1 MSTGIRGEST
11 DASVPDE
18 TYVASVGIAFIQP
31 QNGKITLHLSERVTA
46 GEVTEQDGLVS
57 SRDAWLILIQNHGT
71 AQQHIERTRVRTR
84 LEQRPSERIND
95 THEGSASGRVEDPR
109 RIIDIRGI
117 ESTIDANEIAITNG
131 RRSSR
136 SSADRGTR
144 HDALHVARG
153 RTTRNHAGNAAPVPL
168 AERVTDELV
177 KIERG
182 VLQFG
187 KTHLHNTC

>member
-18 TYVASVGIAFIQP
+18 TDLASVGIAFIQP

-71 AQQHIERTRVRTR
+71 AQQHIERTRARTR

-95 THEGSASGRVEDPR
+95 THEGSASGRVEDPAC
-109 RIIDIRGI
+109 IVDIRGI

-136 SSADRGTR
+136 SCAN
-144 HDALHVARG
+144 RG
-153 RTTRNHAGNAAPVPL
+153 RSEEHTS
-168 AERVTDELV
+168 EL
-177 KIERG
+177 
-182 VLQFG
+182 
-187 KTHLHNTC
+187 